1 MGQLRE
7 SRWVEL
13 NLVGSMGDACL
24 LKSLPF
30 GGAHPDHP
38 ATPQFP
44 EVFVYNVDAGRG
56 VGARAHYQALHYKV
70 KTRV

>member
-30 GGAHPDHP
+30 GGKKKKNKIKKNKIKKNKRNSNVHVG
-38 ATPQFP
+38 
-44 EVFVYNVDAGRG
+44 EVAY
-56 VGARAHYQALHYKV
+56 AL
-70 KTRV
+70 R